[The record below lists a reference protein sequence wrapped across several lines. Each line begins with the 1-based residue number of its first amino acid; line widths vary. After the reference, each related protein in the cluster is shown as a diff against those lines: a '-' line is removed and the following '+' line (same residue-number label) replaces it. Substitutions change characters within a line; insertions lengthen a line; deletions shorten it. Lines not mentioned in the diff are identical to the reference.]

1 MKLYFKTI
9 GTDCYHGNNRHR
21 VFIYPNIVWNL
32 KQKKMTKQFDFFLK
46 NFQLFFNI
54 GDVEINYGVNSEKLI
69 SIVQSIENSFWN
81 QKKDVNLDRIIWKE
95 WKNVKIPFLFE
106 SDDSKDIITRSE
118 EKVIINYDIVASAFY
133 FLSGWNE
140 LVNPAKDEFGR
151 IKFENSIFRKL
162 DIITTPVVNYYF
174 DILNEAIALVG
185 KQEKKAPWNTLD
197 FGVCLTHD
205 IDTCQSAWLEGS
217 FSELKKKRVLS
228 IPKLIMKGLWG
239 KDDWFN
245 FSTITKIEKQ
255 YNALSS
261 FYFLPQ
267 KGKVGTWKNADYN
280 IKSKS
285 IQKTIATLLANGN
298 EIGVHGSF
306 GTHNSAEKLTNDIQR
321 INRHL
326 VIGNRFHFLM
336 FDPLKTVS
344 VLEECGIKYDSS
356 LCFAEHIGFRRGTCY
371 PFYLYNFEKDQI
383 STVIEMPLIVMDSS
397 LSYKKYMGLTPEHSF
412 ESVTQII
419 DEVKKFNGVFTLL
432 WHNTF
437 FSDYKYTGWREIYIK
452 ILEYCMKNNGLLTN
466 GPEIYT
472 RIKSAS
478 SCPSN

>member
-1 MKLYFKTI
+1 
-9 GTDCYHGNNRHR
+9 
-21 VFIYPNIVWNL
+21 
-32 KQKKMTKQFDFFLK
+32 MTKQLDFFLR
-46 NFQLFFNI
+46 NFRLFFNMDNI
-54 GDVEINYGVNSEKLI
+54 EVNYGIDNEKLI
-69 SIVQSIENSFWN
+69 SIAQSVESSFWN
-81 QKKDVNLDRIIWKE
+81 QRNDVDQDQIIWKE
-95 WKNVKIPFLFE
+95 WKSVKIPFLFE
-106 SDDSKDIITRSE
+106 MDDTKDIITRSE
-118 EKVIINYDIVASAFY
+118 GKVFINYDIVASAFY

-151 IKFENSIFRKL
+151 IKFENSIFCKL
-162 DIITTPVVNYYF
+162 GIITTPVVNYYF
-174 DILNEAIALVG
+174 DILNEAISFVG
-185 KQEKKAPWNTLD
+185 KDGRKERWDKFD

-217 FSELKKKRVLS
+217 FSELKKKRVHS

-245 FSTITKIEKQ
+245 FSTITNIEKQ

-267 KGKVGTWKNADYN
+267 KGKVGAWKNADYN
-280 IKSKS
+280 INSKS
-285 IQKTIATLLANGN
+285 IQKTISTLLANGN
-298 EIGVHGSF
+298 EVGVHGSF
-306 GTHNSAEKLTNDIQR
+306 GTHNNAENLANDINR
-321 INRHL
+321 INRHP

-336 FDPLKTVS
+336 FDPLTTVS
-344 VLEECGIKYDSS
+344 VLEKCDIKYDSS

-371 PFYLYNFEKDQI
+371 PFYLYNFEKDQV
-383 STVIEMPLIVMDSS
+383 SNVIEIPLIVMDSS
-397 LSYKKYMGLTPEHSF
+397 LSYKKYMGLTTGNAF

-437 FSDYKYTGWREIYIK
+437 FSDYKYTGWREVYIK
-452 ILEYCMKNNGLLTN
+452 ILEYCKKNNGLLTN

-472 RIKSAS
+472 RIKADNHVDSTK
-478 SCPSN
+478 